1 MTDEPCP
8 SAAEAQ
14 NIEAPRQVIANPPRI
29 RRVHRD
35 LSAAETPHEN
45 QPPTIRIF
53 SRADIRKAVR
63 ATSCDD
69 FVGPPGEAP
78 RVASEYEQAWID
90 ALRRIADDSRGAYRP
105 ILRATEAM
113 ERELAVKAA
122 ASPHFLMVTD
132 LIARAMTLS
141 RLSGQRLVFPP
152 LLLLGSPGI
161 GKTFYAKAL
170 ASAMGTSFVA
180 MAMNLMNDRGQIS
193 GTNRSWRAA
202 RMGALAKGLLACPTA
217 APVFFLDEVDKLTN
231 GAQDQP
237 YNALLSALEEENARS
252 FTDDYL
258 EIPLRLDHAL
268 WIMTANDARPI
279 PEPILDRMLVLT
291 VPDPTPDQARTILAS
306 VYEDVVRPYAD
317 LFAPSLD
324 ADVLD
329 RLVTINARG
338 SKRLLSLS
346 LAVAAHDGRREI
358 VIGDVEKATDLFAS
372 EAQPFGFL

>member
-1 MTDEPCP
+1 MTNETRP
-8 SAAEAQ
+8 SAAELKSVE
-14 NIEAPRQVIANPPRI
+14 ILHQVIATRPHRQ
-29 RRVHRD
+29 RVHRK
-35 LSAAETPHEN
+35 LNAVGPPPEHE
-45 QPPTIRIF
+45 PSTIRIF
-53 SRADIRKAVR
+53 SRADIRKAIGS
-63 ATSCDD
+63 TSYDD
-69 FVGPPGEAP
+69 YFGPPEEAP
-78 RVASEYEQAWID
+78 RVASEYEQAWIET
-90 ALRRIADDSRGAYRP
+90 LRAIATDPRGASRP
-105 ILRATEAM
+105 ILRATEEM
-113 ERELAVKAA
+113 ERELVVKTA
-122 ASPHFLMVTD
+122 ASPHFAMVTD

-252 FTDDYL
+252 FMDDYL

-279 PEPILDRMLVLT
+279 PEPILDRMLVMT
-291 VPDPTPDQARTILAS
+291 VPDPTPEQARTILAS

-317 LFAPSLD
+317 LFAPSLA

-329 RLVTINARG
+329 RLVAINARS
-338 SKRLLSLS
+338 SKRLLALS
-346 LAVAAHDGRREI
+346 LAVTAHDGRREI
-358 VIGDVEKATDLFAS
+358 TIGDLEKATHLVAG
-372 EAQPFGFL
+372 EAQPFGFV